1 MHDMIGRILVALDGS
16 DRAPGVF
23 DAAVEIAARFRA
35 ALRPF
40 RAVMVPP
47 EFPAAAAGSRPDPLA
62 AHMMESAEEELE
74 ELISGAPPS
83 VLLEPPIVR
92 IGQPWRLILAVADEI
107 DADLVVVGSHGYH
120 GLDRILGTTA
130 ARVANVS
137 SRNVLV
143 VHERHDR
150 AAIPEPTGSSP
161 YRRRAS

>member
-1 MHDMIGRILVALDGS
+1 MISRILVALDGS

-23 DAAVEIAARFRA
+23 DAAVELAARFRA
-35 ALRPF
+35 LLRPF

-62 AHMMESAEEELE
+62 SHLIETAEEELA
-74 ELISGAPPS
+74 ELVSDAPAGFL
-83 VLLEPPIVR
+83 VEPPIVR

-143 VHERHDR
+143 VHDLRDR

>member
-1 MHDMIGRILVALDGS
+1 MINRILVALDGS
-16 DRAPGVF
+16 ARAPVVYA
-23 DAAVEIAARFRA
+23 AAVEMASRFRA

-62 AHMMESAEEELE
+62 SHLLEAAEEELA
-74 ELISGAPPS
+74 ELIPDAPPG
-83 VLLEPPIVR
+83 LLVEPSIVR

-107 DADLVVVGSHGYH
+107 DADLVVIGSHGYH

-137 SRNVLV
+137 TRNVLV
-143 VHERHDR
+143 VHDHRDG
-150 AAIPEPTGSSP
+150 AAVPEPTASSP